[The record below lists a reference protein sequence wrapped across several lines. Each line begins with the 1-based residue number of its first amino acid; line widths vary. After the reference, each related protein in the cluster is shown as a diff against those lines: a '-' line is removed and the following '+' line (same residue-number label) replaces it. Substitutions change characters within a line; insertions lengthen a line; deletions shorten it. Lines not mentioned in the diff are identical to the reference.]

1 MSERDLE
8 LVEGDDENESKTET
22 IKRKERLQKEEY
34 IRKCQVR
41 ERGRGG
47 RGGEGE
53 VSITVS
59 NL

>member
-8 LVEGDDENESKTET
+8 LAEGDDENESKTET

-47 RGGEGE
+47 RGGG
-53 VSITVS
+53 VY
-59 NL
+59 NCF

>member
-1 MSERDLE
+1 MTERDLE

-41 ERGRGG
+41 EREREE
-47 RGGEGE
+47 RC
-53 VSITVS
+53 
-59 NL
+59 L